1 MNTIAGGS
9 DLLSYYNELYSTSG
23 KTSGSSLENT
33 LTNKDY
39 STATEEELM
48 DVCKQ
53 FESYFVEQMLKQMEK
68 MVPKSEESST
78 TDKYMDY
85 FGDTFHQYI
94 AGTITESNGGQG
106 IGIAK
111 TLYKQMKINYGLE

>member
-9 DLLSYYNELYSTSG
+9 DLLSYYNDLYSTSG
-23 KTSGSSLENT
+23 KTSGSNLENT

-85 FGDTFHQYI
+85 FGDTFNQYI
-94 AGTITESNGGQG
+94 AQTITESYGGQG

-111 TLYKQMKINYGLE
+111 TLYEQMKINYGLE

>member
-9 DLLSYYNELYSTSG
+9 DLLSYYNDLYSTSG
-23 KTSGSSLENT
+23 KTSGTNLENT

-53 FESYFVEQMLKQMEK
+53 FESYFVEQMIKQMEK
-68 MVPKSEESST
+68 MVPKSEESSST
-78 TDKYMDY
+78 SKYMDY
-85 FGDTFHQYI
+85 FGDTFNQYI
-94 AGTITESNGGQG
+94 AGTIAESNGGEG

-111 TLYKQMKINYGLE
+111 TLYEQMKINYGLE

>member
-9 DLLSYYNELYSTSG
+9 DLLSYYNELYSKAS
-23 KTSGSSLENT
+23 
-33 LTNKDY
+33 DQ
-39 STATEEELM
+39 ELM